1 MCAPVIER
9 LRFLFNELRPA
20 VSNDLSIVSKLKL
33 LSSQPRWRR
42 ITQKLIRDRRKKRGS
57 TLFCLSVQPISCLLC
72 TERVYPTL
80 NLFFIAPKK
89 SESADIEEPKVEN
102 EGTIGEE
109 LNVHISP
116 TPIERKSPTSRISKV
131 DYFLLLK
138 HTNYR
143 FVC

>member
-57 TLFCLSVQPISCLLC
+57 FCFLWSVYLTQKVYISLKMHLFLV
-72 TERVYPTL
+72 
-80 NLFFIAPKK
+80 PKK
-89 SESADIEEPKVEN
+89 SESADIEEPKLEN
-102 EGTIGEE
+102 EGTIEEE
-109 LNVHISP
+109 LNVNISP
-116 TPIERKSPTSRISKV
+116 TPLERKSPTSRRSKV
-131 DYFLLLK
+131 DYFVLLRHLAD
-138 HTNYR
+138 
-143 FVC
+143 

>member
-57 TLFCLSVQPISCLLC
+57 FCFLWSVYLTQKVYISLKMHLFLV
-72 TERVYPTL
+72 
-80 NLFFIAPKK
+80 PKK
-89 SESADIEEPKVEN
+89 SESADIEEPKLEN
-102 EGTIGEE
+102 EGTIEEE
-109 LNVHISP
+109 LNVNISP
-116 TPIERKSPTSRISKV
+116 APLERKSPTSRISKV
-131 DYFLLLK
+131 DYFVLLRHLAD
-138 HTNYR
+138 
-143 FVC
+143 